1 MSRNNIFQ
9 EADGS
14 YSLRRFI
21 AFVSWIAG
29 TVLSF
34 LALPYAS
41 AGWFVFLPA
50 LALFGLSALMPMLT
64 TLADVKALA
73 ETVKE
78 LK

>member
-1 MSRNNIFQ
+1 MNIFQ
-9 EADGS
+9 ESNGD

-29 TVLSF
+29 AVLSF

-50 LALFGLSALMPMLT
+50 LTLFGLSALMPMLT
-64 TLADVKALA
+64 TIADIKALA
-73 ETVKE
+73 ETVKG

>member
-1 MSRNNIFQ
+1 MSHNNIFQ

-29 TVLSF
+29 AVLSF

-41 AGWFVFLPA
+41 AGWFVFIPA
-50 LALFGLSALMPMLT
+50 LALFTLALVMPMLT
-64 TLADVKALA
+64 TLADIKTLA
-73 ETVKE
+73 ETIKG